1 MSQDKKSM
9 SLGDPTWSPAREL
22 QGYEINELHGTPAR
36 VNADDAQGAGI
47 NEIHGRS
54 VSELPAYRY

>member
-1 MSQDKKSM
+1 M